1 MNLRAFRNEAN
12 SKLKSN
18 FFFKTAN
25 NKYILNNKIK
35 NNQQLDK
42 FLQIHFLYISSY
54 KRNEF
59 IDRSFTL
66 FFSYKLLFETTKLT
80 TIELTNTNFHATIV

>member
-12 SKLKSN
+12 SKLKSS
-18 FFFKTAN
+18 FFFKTA

-42 FLQIHFLYISSY
+42 FLQIHFLYISFVKGMNSQTGDFFY
-54 KRNEF
+54 A
-59 IDRSFTL
+59 L
-66 FFSYKLLFETTKLT
+66 FLL
-80 TIELTNTNFHATIV
+80 